1 MRKNE
6 IEYYLISWE
15 FKINWIFEENLI
27 ESVAYSQGLIVL

>member
-15 FKINWIFEENLI
+15 FKNNWIFEENLI
-27 ESVAYSQGLIVL
+27 ERVVYS

>member
-15 FKINWIFEENLI
+15 FKNNWIFEENLI
-27 ESVAYSQGLIVL
+27 EKVVYS